1 MSKVNQTLIAFAD
14 DILKSAKRHLGGRRI
29 GKNKNYGVASG
40 TLKRSLNY
48 RIRVRGN
55 EIREISFGAKGKAKK
70 YAPFIHFG
78 VNGTRKNQGSPF
90 TFRKQ
95 PPSSVFVKW
104 IKAKGI
110 KLRDEKGRFKKNTKS
125 NINSA
130 AFLMAR
136 SVKRKGIVGL
146 RFYEK
151 AYTAVNKR
159 YTKKLGAAFAE
170 DIAGKFK
177 ANLGNITIK
186 N

>member
-1 MSKVNQTLIAFAD
+1 MSKVNETLIAFAD
-14 DILKSAKRHLGGRRI
+14 EVLKSAKRHLGGRKI

-40 TLKRSLNY
+40 NLKRSLNY
-48 RIRVRGN
+48 RVRVRGN
-55 EIREISFGAKGKAKK
+55 EIREITFGAKGKAGN
-70 YAPFIHFG
+70 YAAFIDKG
-78 VNGTRKNQGSPF
+78 VNGTRKNQGSPY

-104 IKAKGI
+104 MKTKGI
-110 KLRDEKGRFKKNTKS
+110 KLRDEKGRFKKRTES
-125 NINSA
+125 NIQSA

-136 SVKRKGIVGL
+136 AVKRKGIVGL

-151 AYTAVNKR
+151 AYAAVFAR
-159 YTKKLGAAFAE
+159 FEPKLGEAFAE

-177 ANLGNITIK
+177 AKLGNITIK